1 MENVEATP
9 ESGTASPLSQAPV
22 TPRQRRTLRAVLIRF
37 LEAWLTRLRTPRSAP
52 AVAWLPP
59 PTAWVSKAAQVE
71 NDPVTVPARGA
82 WQLLGVMLVLVLAGT
97 AAWLGWHRIETLEQR
112 HEEEVSMTLAAVEQE
127 LADQRASLGT
137 IRTQVNSLAAQVTAT
152 PSAAAVDVR
161 RELGALKQHVE
172 ELEMTIG
179 AYGALLGK
187 QQQAVAAHTEQLTT
201 HNTTLRALA
210 TTPRRAPTTT
220 SAKARKRSAQTTPP
234 ALATDAEVAP
244 TRYGRPVITL
254 PANLGAWSLGV
265 RDPEQ

>member
-1 MENVEATP
+1 MENVKATP
-9 ESGTASPLSQAPV
+9 ETGTASPLSQAPV
-22 TPRQRRTLRAVLIRF
+22 TPRPRRTLRAVLIRL

-59 PTAWVSKAAQVE
+59 PTAWVSTAAQVE

-97 AAWLGWHRIETLEQR
+97 AAWLAWHRIETLEQR
-112 HEEEVSMTLAAVEQE
+112 HEEAVRMTLAAVEQE

-152 PSAAAVDVR
+152 PSAATVNVR
-161 RELGALKQHVE
+161 RELGAL
-172 ELEMTIG
+172 
-179 AYGALLGK
+179 
-187 QQQAVAAHTEQLTT
+187 
-201 HNTTLRALA
+201 LRALA
-210 TTPRRAPTTT
+210 TTPRPAPTTT
-220 SAKARKRSAQTTPP
+220 SAKARKRAAQTTPP